1 MHTTGNRP
9 QAHAQQPPQHR
20 PLATAA
26 PIPTTAPFSPSVP
39 IRSLQ
44 DVQRLEARPLAEALP
59 VQSTYEI
66 FVNSACAFGDKTAL
80 TFLPTADPA
89 QEPVRWSYA
98 QLLHGIHQTANLLHH
113 LGVGPEDAVA
123 VLLPGCLEYHL
134 ALWGGEAAGIV
145 QPLNPMLTDEKIA
158 AMMTLA
164 RAKVLI
170 AYGTEG
176 DLGYWSK
183 ALRLRA
189 LVPTLTTVLRVA
201 PHDEAPGTAG
211 PLPEGTMDL
220 AARHQHSGD
229 HLVSRRRIAASDIA
243 AYFHTGGTTGAPK
256 LARHSHGAQVFT
268 AWGSV
273 QMQGIATAD
282 VGINGYPLFHVAGV
296 LPGSLAALS
305 AGVETIIPTPGL
317 FRNREV
323 VANYWRLVERYRCTY
338 LSAVPTVLAA
348 LANVPLEGADIST
361 LRYCRTGAAI
371 LAPELAARFERL
383 FGLHIHESLGMTEMA
398 GISTI
403 TPPGVHAPA
412 GCVGWRLPYTQLR
425 VVALDAQG
433 NASDQDMPPGQ
444 PGMVLFKSPNL
455 FSGFLDAADTA
466 KAFTQDGWLAT
477 GDLGLVDEQGRL
489 HLSGRSKDLII
500 RSGHNIDPKVIEDAL
515 GAHPA
520 VQLCAA
526 VGAPDAYAGELPVVY
541 ATLRPGV
548 QVTEAELMAFTAERV
563 DEAVARPRWVQVIE
577 TMPVT
582 NVGKIYK
589 PELRQ
594 RAACHT
600 VQALVDGV
608 CAEAPHQPRPA
619 VGPVGDKAVHVTVPE
634 SPGAAKLQAL
644 LRTVLEP
651 LPITL
656 HIATAPAPKSP
667 QAPSASA

>member
-1 MHTTGNRP
+1 MRHP
-9 QAHAQQPPQHR
+9 SLPPLHS
-20 PLATAA
+20 PFA
-26 PIPTTAPFSPSVP
+26 PGAPV
-39 IRSLQ
+39 RSLQ
-44 DVQRLEARPLAEALP
+44 DVERLEARPLAEALP

-66 FVNSACAFGDKTAL
+66 FVNSAAAFGDKTAL
-80 TFLPTADPA
+80 AFLPAADPA
-89 QEPVRWSYA
+89 AEPIRWSYA
-98 QLLHGIHQTANLLHH
+98 QLLTGIHQTANLLHH
-113 LGVGPEDAVA
+113 LGVGPQDAVA

-170 AYGTEG
+170 AYGAEG

-189 LVPTLTTVLRVA
+189 LAPSLTTVLRVA
-201 PHDEAPGTAG
+201 PHDEAPGAAPALPAG
-211 PLPEGTMDL
+211 VLDL
-220 AARHQHSGD
+220 ATRHQHPGD
-229 HLVSRRRIAASDIA
+229 YLVSGRRIAASDIA

-268 AWGSV
+268 AWSSV
-273 QMQGIATAD
+273 QMQGIRPED

-305 AGVETIIPTPGL
+305 AGVETIIPTTGL

-323 VANYWRLVERYRCTY
+323 IANYWRLVERYHCTY

-348 LANVPLEGADIST
+348 LANVPLDGADIAT

-403 TPPGVHAPA
+403 TPPGVNAPA

-425 VVALDAQG
+425 VVALDTQG
-433 NASDQDMPPGQ
+433 NASDQDLPPGQ
-444 PGMVLFKSPNL
+444 PGMVLFQSPNL

-466 KAFTQDGWLAT
+466 KAFTPDGWLAT
-477 GDLGLVDEQGRL
+477 GDLGFVDEQGRL

-541 ATLRPGV
+541 ATLVPGAPA
-548 QVTEAELMAFTAERV
+548 VTEAELLAFTAERV
-563 DEAVARPRWVQVIE
+563 DEAVARPRWVQVLQ

-589 PELRQ
+589 PDLRQ

-608 CAEAPHQPRPA
+608 CGQATDGLRPQVQPEGDNA
-619 VGPVGDKAVHVTVPE
+619 VRVTVA
-634 SPGAAKLQAL
+634 PGPDADALQAR
-644 LRTVLEP
+644 LREVLAP
-651 LPITL
+651 LPLTVRV
-656 HIATAPAPKSP
+656 TTGPAPGSP
-667 QAPSASA
+667 QTA

>member
-1 MHTTGNRP
+1 MP
-9 QAHAQQPPQHR
+9 QD
-20 PLATAA
+20 TAA
-26 PIPTTAPFSPSVP
+26 LRSTLSIAPVIPV
-39 IRSLQ
+39 IVLD
-44 DVQRLEARPLAEALP
+44 DVAAARPLAEALP

-66 FVNSACAFGDKTAL
+66 FVNAAAAFGDKTAL
-80 TFLPTADPA
+80 SFLPTADPA
-89 QEPVRWSYA
+89 DEPIRWSYA
-98 QLLHGIHQTANLLHH
+98 QLLTGIHQTANLLHH

-164 RAKVLI
+164 GAKVLI
-170 AYGTEG
+170 AYGGEG
-176 DLGYWSK
+176 DVGYWSK

-201 PHDEAPGTAG
+201 PHDEAPGSAG
-211 PLPEGTMDL
+211 PLPDGVVDL
-220 AARHQHSGD
+220 AARQQHPGD
-229 HLVSRRRIAASDIA
+229 HLVSGRRIAASDIA

-273 QMQGIATAD
+273 QMQGIRPED

-305 AGVETIIPTPGL
+305 AGVETIIPTTGL

-323 VANYWRLVERYRCTY
+323 IANYWRLVERYRCTY

-348 LANVPLEGADIST
+348 LANVPLGGADIST

-403 TPPGVHAPA
+403 TPPGVNAPA

-425 VVALDAQG
+425 IVALDAQG
-433 NASDQDMPPGQ
+433 NASDQDLPPGQ
-444 PGMVLFKSPNL
+444 PGMVLFQSPNL

-466 KAFTQDGWLAT
+466 KAFTHDGWLAT
-477 GDLGLVDEQGRL
+477 GDLGFVDEQGRL

-541 ATLRPGV
+541 ATLVPGA
-548 QVTEAELMAFTAERV
+548 QAVTEAELLAFTAERV
-563 DEAVARPRWVQVIE
+563 DEAVARPRWVQVLE

-608 CAEAPHQPRPA
+608 CAAEAPGQPRPQVQPEGDNA
-619 VGPVGDKAVHVTVPE
+619 VRVAVAPCAQADAL
-634 SPGAAKLQAL
+634 AAR
-644 LRTVLEP
+644 LREVLAP
-651 LPITL
+651 LPITVR
-656 HIATAPAPKSP
+656 ITTAPAAGSP
-667 QAPSASA
+667 QTP

>member
-1 MHTTGNRP
+1 MRHP
-9 QAHAQQPPQHR
+9 SLPPLQPPF
-20 PLATAA
+20 A
-26 PIPTTAPFSPSVP
+26 PGAPV
-39 IRSLQ
+39 RSLQ

-66 FVNSACAFGDKTAL
+66 FVNAAAAFGDKTAL
-80 TFLPTADPA
+80 SFLPTADPA
-89 QEPVRWSYA
+89 AEPTRWSYA
-98 QLLHGIHQTANLLHH
+98 QLLTGIHQTANLLHH
-113 LGVGPEDAVA
+113 LGVGREDAVA

-170 AYGTEG
+170 AYGGEG

-201 PHDEAPGTAG
+201 PHDEAPGAAPALPAG
-211 PLPEGTMDL
+211 VLDL
-220 AARHQHSGD
+220 AARYQHPGD
-229 HLVSRRRIAASDIA
+229 HLVSGRRIAASDIA

-273 QMQGIATAD
+273 QMQGIRPED

-305 AGVETIIPTPGL
+305 AGVETIIPTTGL

-323 VANYWRLVERYRCTY
+323 IAHYWRLVERYRCTY

-348 LANVPLEGADIST
+348 LANVPLDGADIST

-383 FGLHIHESLGMTEMA
+383 FNLHIHESLGMTEMA

-403 TPPGVHAPA
+403 TPPGVNAPA

-433 NASDQDMPPGQ
+433 NASDKDMPPGQ
-444 PGMVLFKSPNL
+444 PGMVLFQSPNL
-455 FSGFLDAADTA
+455 FSGFLEAADTA
-466 KAFTQDGWLAT
+466 KAFTHDGWLAT
-477 GDLGLVDEQGRL
+477 GDLGFVDEQGRL

-541 ATLRPGV
+541 ATLRPGE

-589 PELRQ
+589 PDLRQ

-600 VQALVDGV
+600 VQALVDSV
-608 CAEAPHQPRPA
+608 CAEAPGSPRPQVQPEGDNA
-619 VGPVGDKAVHVTVPE
+619 VRVTVAPGPE
-634 SPGAAKLQAL
+634 ADALQAR
-644 LRTVLEP
+644 LREALAP
-651 LPITL
+651 LPLTVRVT
-656 HIATAPAPKSP
+656 TAPAAGSP
-667 QAPSASA
+667 QTA

>member
-1 MHTTGNRP
+1 MRLPQMPPLHT
-9 QAHAQQPPQHR
+9 
-20 PLATAA
+20 
-26 PIPTTAPFSPSVP
+26 PFSPGAPV
-39 IRSLQ
+39 RSLQ
-44 DVQRLEARPLAEALP
+44 DVERHEARPLAEALP

-66 FVNSACAFGDKTAL
+66 FVNSAAAFGDKTAL

-89 QEPVRWSYA
+89 AEPIRWSYA
-98 QLLHGIHQTANLLHH
+98 QLLTGINQTANLLHH

-170 AYGTEG
+170 AYGGEG
-176 DLGYWSK
+176 DVGYWSK
-183 ALRLRA
+183 AVRLRA

-201 PHDEAPGTAG
+201 PHDEAPGSAG
-211 PLPEGTMDL
+211 PLPDGVVDL
-220 AARHQHSGD
+220 AERQQHPGD
-229 HLVSRRRIAASDIA
+229 HLVSGRHIAATDIA

-273 QMQGIATAD
+273 QMQGITPQD

-305 AGVETIIPTPGL
+305 AGVETIIPTTGL

-323 VANYWRLVERYRCTY
+323 IANYWRLVERYRCTY

-348 LANVPLEGADIST
+348 LANVPLGGADIST

-403 TPPGVHAPA
+403 TPPGVRAPA

-433 NASDQDMPPGQ
+433 NASDQNLPPGQ
-444 PGMVLFKSPNL
+444 PGMVLFQSPNL

-466 KAFTQDGWLAT
+466 KAFTHDGWLAT
-477 GDLGLVDEQGRL
+477 GDLGFVDDQGRL

-520 VQLCAA
+520 VQLAAA

-541 ATLRPGV
+541 ATLVPGA
-548 QVTEAELMAFTAERV
+548 QAVTEAELLAFTADRV
-563 DEAVARPRWVQVIE
+563 DEAVARPRWVQVLE

-608 CAEAPHQPRPA
+608 C
-619 VGPVGDKAVHVTVPE
+619 GPVTNGLRPQVQPEGDNAVRVAVAPCAQADAL
-634 SPGAAKLQAL
+634 AAR
-644 LRTVLEP
+644 LREVLAP
-651 LPITL
+651 LPITVR
-656 HIATAPAPKSP
+656 ITTAPAAGSP
-667 QAPSASA
+667 QTP